1 MSKLIKTDMDYA
13 QWIQNL
19 KARYKLSQ
27 IKAATQVN
35 SEMLRFY
42 WTLGRDIVARDAEN
56 RYGSGFYENLCRDL
70 KEALPEA
77 SGFSRQNLQYMK
89 RMYLLYSEDIEN
101 RPQLAGI
108 SEGRNCQQLAG
119 TSAGENCQQLAG
131 TSAGENCQQLA
142 GISEIHQQNA
152 KNQIDENCQQLVGTS
167 AGENCQQLAG
177 TSAGENCPQL
187 VGISETYQQN
197 TKNQIN
203 ENCPQLAGTSADE
216 ICPQLADI
224 SEDRNCQQ
232 PIDDAIFSIPWG
244 HHRIIIDRY
253 FAKRETKA
261 ALFYVRKAM
270 EEGWSRN
277 VLKSFIDTNLHMR
290 QGKALT
296 SFARWLPS
304 PESELAQEL
313 TRDPYIFDFTEMTGP
328 YKERELKKALMANI
342 SRFLLELGAGFAYIG
357 EEYRLNIGN
366 TEQFID
372 LLFYNMRLHAYC
384 VIEVKTGSFSP
395 GDIGQLGTYMT
406 AVNHILKKEQ
416 DNSTIGLLICKDK
429 DNVLAQ
435 YALESSSQPIGVAEF
450 QLTKF
455 VPDEFKSVLPSI
467 DEIELELK

>member
-101 RPQLAGI
+101 RPQLAGT
-108 SEGRNCQQLAG
+108 SEDGNCPQLAD
-119 TSAGENCQQLAG
+119 
-131 TSAGENCQQLA
+131 
-142 GISEIHQQNA
+142 I
-152 KNQIDENCQQLVGTS
+152 
-167 AGENCQQLAG
+167 
-177 TSAGENCPQL
+177 SAGENCPQL
-187 VGISETYQQN
+187 
-197 TKNQIN
+197 
-203 ENCPQLAGTSADE
+203 AGT
-216 ICPQLADI
+216 

-342 SRFLLELGAGFAYIG
+342 SRFLLELGSGFAYIG
-357 EEYRLNIGN
+357 EEYRLSIGN

-372 LLFYNMRLHAYC
+372 LLFYNMNLHAYC

-406 AVNHILKKEQ
+406 AVNHILKKEH

-455 VPDEFKSVLPSI
+455 VPDEFKSALPSI

>member
-131 TSAGENCQQLA
+131 
-142 GISEIHQQNA
+142 ISEIHQQNA
-152 KNQIDENCQQLVGTS
+152 KNQIDENCQQLAGTS
-167 AGENCQQLAG
+167 ENENCQQLAG
-177 TSAGENCPQL
+177 TSADEN
-187 VGISETYQQN
+187 
-197 TKNQIN
+197 
-203 ENCPQLAGTSADE
+203 
-216 ICPQLADI
+216 CPQLADI

-244 HHRIIIDRY
+244 HHLSIIDRY
-253 FAKRETKA
+253 FSKRETKA
-261 ALFYVRKAM
+261 ALFYVHKAM

>member
-119 TSAGENCQQLAG
+119 TSENENCQQLAG
-131 TSAGENCQQLA
+131 TSA
-142 GISEIHQQNA
+142 
-152 KNQIDENCQQLVGTS
+152 DEN
-167 AGENCQQLAG
+167 
-177 TSAGENCPQL
+177 
-187 VGISETYQQN
+187 
-197 TKNQIN
+197 
-203 ENCPQLAGTSADE
+203 
-216 ICPQLADI
+216 CPQLADI

-244 HHRIIIDRY
+244 HHLSIIDRY
-253 FAKRETKA
+253 FSKRETKA
-261 ALFYVRKAM
+261 ALFYVHKAM

-357 EEYRLNIGN
+357 EEYRLSIGN